1 MQGEVLGA
9 LLEAG
14 REGEAAVVW
23 AQNHR
28 KRRAEGAEAQML
40 WFCPLVRRML
50 PGCEL
55 VNRISAQTKLIN
67 FVYFISVFFFPAI
80 KTNKPKYKSC
90 IYLFIFFTTKPAG
103 LIKQSDPND

>member
-1 MQGEVLGA
+1 MQGKVLGA

-40 WFCPLVRRML
+40 WFCPLVRSML

-67 FVYFISVFFFPAI
+67 FVYFISVFFFSSH
-80 KTNKPKYKSC
+80 KN
-90 IYLFIFFTTKPAG
+90 
-103 LIKQSDPND
+103 